1 MTALAIN
8 VVGATRSG
16 LKGDIL
22 LPLCCVQNLKTTH
35 AKRTTQVLS
44 QEAIKQTNKQTQR
57 IRTTV
62 ALCQSVPTSQG
73 AQAFLNP
80 LH

>member
-8 VVGATRSG
+8 ALGATRSG

-35 AKRTTQVLS
+35 AKRTTQA
-44 QEAIKQTNKQTQR
+44 AIKLTNKPKESEQQLSYVR
-57 IRTTV
+57 AYRRPK
-62 ALCQSVPTSQG
+62 APKL
-73 AQAFLNP
+73 F
-80 LH
+80 